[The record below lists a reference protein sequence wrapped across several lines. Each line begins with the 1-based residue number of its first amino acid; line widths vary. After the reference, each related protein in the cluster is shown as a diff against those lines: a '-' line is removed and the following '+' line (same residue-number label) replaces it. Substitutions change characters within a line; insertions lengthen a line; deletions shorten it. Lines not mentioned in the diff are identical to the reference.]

1 MWAAALWTSTST
13 LSLPL
18 CMLRCA
24 GGGACEQA
32 GAGRLLLPWGCLLRG
47 PGSKTQGGGPARW
60 TSAGFPSRLGA
71 ALRGTLTQAVGH
83 QTALHAGAGGEEA
96 ASRAGG
102 VSMLPAGP
110 RGSGLRQSKGAASA
124 AEAGKGRA

>member
-18 CMLRCA
+18 CMLRWA
-24 GGGACEQA
+24 GGEAYEQA
-32 GAGRLLLPWGCLLRG
+32 GAGRLLLLWGCLLRG
-47 PGSKTQGGGPARW
+47 PGSKIQGGGPARW
-60 TSAGFPSRLGA
+60 TSAGFLSRLGA

-83 QTALHAGAGGEEA
+83 QTALHAGAGGEEV

-102 VSMLPAGP
+102 VSVLPAGP
-110 RGSGLRQSKGAASA
+110 RGSAQ
-124 AEAGKGRA
+124 AEQRSRISS